1 MLANNNLKVCH
12 TLVRRDF
19 RFHRIKNL
27 VLILAT
33 ALVTG
38 LYLFVFLL
46 GNAVEN
52 GYLLNYQYVYG
63 STSHILFTGLTEQQ
77 ADLLAQHVNVKSS
90 VRLSTL
96 GQLSDPMMGQRLV
109 KLAVTDRDYA
119 ETVLSLP
126 TTGRLPQQEGE
137 IALDEYT
144 MGSLGIVY
152 EIGAPVTLQWTD
164 PQGTVH
170 TDEFTLCGWWSSP
183 TNFSEACAWITAETA
198 KRLVPG
204 YQDENSA
211 NITLGVTLYQPK
223 DLEEQAVAMM
233 EDQGVGQVAFTTN
246 LAYNDARQEQAFRQ
260 AGQFYAPAILVL
272 VCGFLMVYGIVHV
285 TTVQE
290 QPFFAGLKAQG
301 MTPRQVRRYL
311 WEKGISV
318 TLLGLLPGFLIGF
331 LLNLAITGRVITGMQ
346 EDPAIYF
353 LDWPPFAAAAVC
365 ALITVLLA
373 YLPPALRLSRVTPAR
388 MMREQIPRRGRG
400 QGRADGLVTLPRLAL
415 RSLGRGKGRTAL
427 SAGIMLLSVLLL
439 TTVWMEYISL
449 QEDLYLSAL
458 SPWDYSIVDGSA
470 TMSAQRYNENSRS
483 ITEEMMEEIR
493 RRPEVTSVSALKSR
507 EVSLTASKELQQ
519 RVVDYYNQPYDETM
533 TLKDTQ
539 EGYPEWLAGL
549 DRITDTGE
557 YTAVVIGLEGAYL
570 DYVLENCPF
579 TSGEFDAEAFADGGY
594 VLVGGAYHEG
604 VSSLAAGETLEL
616 EGETFQVM
624 GSMMHDNSYLSG
636 SNSAEASFTFY
647 YILPLEVFDELY
659 PNQCFRQMAVNID
672 HSQQASFERYLET
685 FEQGK
690 NRGIGITLR
699 SDYQEN
705 FRNARLNMV
714 LVPLIVGLVLMG
726 IAILNFLNLLVVR
739 AVGRRQEF
747 ALYQSLG
754 MTAAQLRRLLLLEG
768 VLYALLLA
776 LVLIPATV
784 LFALTVMPGVIADFS
799 WVSAYQFTLAPLW
812 IALPVILVLAVLV
825 PVICLRFLTRGTI
838 RERLQIAE

>member
-119 ETVLSLP
+119 ETALSLP

>member
-768 VLYALLLA
+768 VLYALLLT

-784 LFALTVMPGVIADFS
+784 LFALTVMPSVIADFS

-812 IALPVILVLAVLV
+812 IALPMILVLAVLV
-825 PVICLRFLTRGTI
+825 PVICLRLLTRGTI

>member
-119 ETVLSLP
+119 KTVLSLP

-152 EIGAPVTLQWTD
+152 ETGAPVTLQWTD

-183 TNFSEACAWITAETA
+183 TNFSEACAWVSAETA

-223 DLEEQAVAMM
+223 DLEEQAIAMM

-285 TTVQE
+285 TTAQE

-373 YLPPALRLSRVTPAR
+373 YLPLALRLSRVTPAR
-388 MMREQIPRRGRG
+388 MVREQIPRRGRG

-439 TTVWMEYISL
+439 TTVWMEYVSL

-458 SPWDYSIVDGSA
+458 SPWDYSIIDGSA

-483 ITEEMMEEIR
+483 ITEEMVEEIR

-825 PVICLRFLTRGTI
+825 PVICLRLLTRGTI

>member
-301 MTPRQVRRYL
+301 MMPRQVRRYL

-483 ITEEMMEEIR
+483 ITEEMVEEIR

>member
-152 EIGAPVTLQWTD
+152 ETGAPVTLQWTD

-183 TNFSEACAWITAETA
+183 TNFSEACAWVSAETA

-223 DLEEQAVAMM
+223 DLEEQAIAMM

-285 TTVQE
+285 TTAQE

-373 YLPPALRLSRVTPAR
+373 YLPLALRLSRVTPAR
-388 MMREQIPRRGRG
+388 MVREQIPRRGRG

-415 RSLGRGKGRTAL
+415 RSLGRGKRRTAL

-439 TTVWMEYISL
+439 TTVWMEYVSL

-483 ITEEMMEEIR
+483 ITEEMVEEIR

-549 DRITDTGE
+549 GPYHGYGRVYRCGDRTGGR
-557 YTAVVIGLEGAYL
+557 IPGLCAGKL
-570 DYVLENCPF
+570 
-579 TSGEFDAEAFADGGY
+579 
-594 VLVGGAYHEG
+594 
-604 VSSLAAGETLEL
+604 SLY
-616 EGETFQVM
+616 Q
-624 GSMMHDNSYLSG
+624 
-636 SNSAEASFTFY
+636 
-647 YILPLEVFDELY
+647 
-659 PNQCFRQMAVNID
+659 
-672 HSQQASFERYLET
+672 
-685 FEQGK
+685 
-690 NRGIGITLR
+690 RGI
-699 SDYQEN
+699 
-705 FRNARLNMV
+705 
-714 LVPLIVGLVLMG
+714 
-726 IAILNFLNLLVVR
+726 
-739 AVGRRQEF
+739 
-747 ALYQSLG
+747 
-754 MTAAQLRRLLLLEG
+754 
-768 VLYALLLA
+768 
-776 LVLIPATV
+776 
-784 LFALTVMPGVIADFS
+784 
-799 WVSAYQFTLAPLW
+799 
-812 IALPVILVLAVLV
+812 
-825 PVICLRFLTRGTI
+825 
-838 RERLQIAE
+838 

>member
-137 IALDEYT
+137 ITLDEYT

>member
-198 KRLVPG
+198 KRLVSG

-439 TTVWMEYISL
+439 TTVWMEYVSL

-483 ITEEMMEEIR
+483 ITEEMVEEIR

-825 PVICLRFLTRGTI
+825 PVICLRLLTRGTI